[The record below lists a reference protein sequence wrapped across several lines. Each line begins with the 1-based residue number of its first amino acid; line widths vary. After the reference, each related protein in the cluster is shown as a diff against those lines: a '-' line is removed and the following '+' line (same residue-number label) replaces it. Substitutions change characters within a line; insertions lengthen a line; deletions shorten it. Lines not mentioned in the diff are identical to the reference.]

1 MTQMSENALDD
12 LFNEVE
18 SGRGDANFEQN
29 FRESDFGAALEDHV
43 EFSDEVEEIER
54 QPLSV
59 DSEMAHA
66 QQREQELTRHV
77 SQIAEE
83 KPDNDNNWTSF
94 LDITPDPTFAS
105 ANLMP
110 QIQMLSGLRFAFA
123 EGTVFETGS
132 STTNGDPAVYV
143 NHAEC
148 KRENQRTTR
157 FGVSLE
163 SSAMDQLPLNS
174 YKLAVWTSLPGQY
187 HRMTTCSKHKK
198 PENDDFMRCWYM
210 NTLVN
215 QTIPA
220 DTVVG
225 LDQHPPLWSMPL
237 PKNNDQN
244 AIEVIFY
251 CFTSCLKK
259 GNAKNNLKLNI
270 AVLDGQNR
278 LLQHASR
285 LVRITANPHRD
296 AGMWPGSAAQSKRA
310 PKRQLSSR
318 RVPLKAIQ
326 AGPSSRDS
334 DEDYTPVVKR
344 AGRIK
349 QEPPAYDTLAMEDSV
364 PRREPQLGGR
374 TRDEAI
380 QQIVE
385 ALQPAS
391 REESYNKLLRM
402 DSQEQRNT
410 LEQCSELILQT
421 INLRARQ
428 ARQRP

>member
-1 MTQMSENALDD
+1 
-12 LFNEVE
+12 
-18 SGRGDANFEQN
+18 
-29 FRESDFGAALEDHV
+29 
-43 EFSDEVEEIER
+43 
-54 QPLSV
+54 
-59 DSEMAHA
+59 
-66 QQREQELTRHV
+66 
-77 SQIAEE
+77 
-83 KPDNDNNWTSF
+83 
-94 LDITPDPTFAS
+94 
-105 ANLMP
+105 
-110 QIQMLSGLRFAFA
+110 
-123 EGTVFETGS
+123 
-132 STTNGDPAVYV
+132 
-143 NHAEC
+143 
-148 KRENQRTTR
+148 
-157 FGVSLE
+157 
-163 SSAMDQLPLNS
+163 
-174 YKLAVWTSLPGQY
+174 
-187 HRMTTCSKHKK
+187 
-198 PENDDFMRCWYM
+198 M
-210 NTLVN
+210 NTPVN
-215 QTIPA
+215 KTIPA
-220 DTVVG
+220 GTVVD

-326 AGPSSRDS
+326 AGPSSHDS

-349 QEPPAYDTLAMEDSV
+349 QEPPAYNTLAIEESL